1 MSAHLRI
8 CSRIFIALLATSQ
21 APAALDDHDA
31 ALHIA
36 GLKSLSAADREML
49 LTKLDPKTLRKL
61 PAAEHEAIQM
71 AALRFSESAIGRR
84 PNGRL
89 IEVTD
94 LTEKRLLQI
103 AGEYLSSLP
112 PEKVTAHPK
121 AGDLFGKISPGAAR
135 ISRQVTIDP
144 KSERWHTTGLYAA
157 PGEVVVVTVPEPWR
171 NRGLKV
177 RISGHT
183 DRIPLKNKLVRL
195 PEPPSRSFAVTGA
208 ETLLASA
215 FGGAVYID
223 TGTKPIQEPPFSVS
237 ISNAV
242 AAPGFKLGSTSP
254 DLWRS
259 SLKSAP
265 APYAELMSDRVIL
278 SIPSEWIRELDDP
291 TALVAY
297 WDHIVGLHDE
307 LGGLSRIRTCPERV
321 NVDVQIS
328 AGLFHAG
335 YPMQGP
341 QQACRGVVDLT
352 ALREQGNWGWFH
364 ELGHEAQRRPDK
376 AWSWNNPY
384 TFDSSIEVTV
394 NLFSS
399 HAYNRLGI
407 SPKGGWA
414 WTVDPKQVAEKARKA
429 SSAGTPYA
437 KADVATKLTMYLQL
451 RDAFGW
457 ESIAAVLKSYSDDQS
472 TDPKRLPEG
481 EQAERDDF
489 LVRMSSQVKHDL
501 YPFFHGVWGLELGED
516 ARQKVA
522 GLKPWLPD
530 GFTVR

>member
-8 CSRIFIALLATSQ
+8 CAHIFIALLTVSQ
-21 APAALDDHDA
+21 ARADLDDHDA
-31 ALHIA
+31 ALNIA
-36 GLKSLSAADREML
+36 KLKGLATADRDVL
-49 LTKLDPKTLRKL
+49 RAKLDPKTLRKL
-61 PAAEHEAIQM
+61 PAAEYEVIQK
-71 AALRFSESAIGRR
+71 AALRFSETAIGRR
-84 PNGRL
+84 SNGRL

-94 LTEKRLLQI
+94 ATEKRLLQI
-103 AGEYLSSLP
+103 AGEYLNSLP
-112 PEKVTAHPK
+112 PGKVTAHPK
-121 AGDLFGKISPGAAR
+121 AADLFGKISPGAAR
-135 ISRQVTIDP
+135 ISRHVTINP

-157 PGEVVVVTVPEPWR
+157 PGEVVVVNVPEPWR

-183 DRIPLKNKLVRL
+183 DGIPLKHKLVRL
-195 PEPPSRSFAVTGA
+195 PAPPSRSFEVTGA
-208 ETLLASA
+208 ETLVASA

-223 TGTKPIQEPPFSVS
+223 TGTKPLQEPAFPVS

-254 DLWRS
+254 DLWRT

-278 SIPSEWIRELDDP
+278 SVPSEWIRDIDDP
-291 TALVAY
+291 TELVAY
-297 WDHIVGLHDE
+297 WDHIVELHDE
-307 LGGLSRIRTCPERV
+307 LGGLSQLRTCPERV

-341 QQACRGVVDLT
+341 QHACRGIADLT
-352 ALREQGNWGWFH
+352 PLRQQGNWGWFH

-384 TFDSSIEVTV
+384 TFDSSIEATV

-414 WTVDPKQVAEKARKA
+414 WTVDPKQVVEKARKA
-429 SSAGTPYA
+429 TSAGTTYA
-437 KADVATKLTMYLQL
+437 KADVGTKLAMFLQL

-457 ESIAAVLKSYSDDQS
+457 DPIAAVLKSYSDDQNI
-472 TDPKRLPEG
+472 DPTRLPQG
-481 EQAERDDF
+481 EQAERDEF
-489 LVRMSSQVKHDL
+489 LVRMSGQVKHDL
-501 YPFFHGVWGLELGED
+501 YPFLHGVWGLELGED
-516 ARQKVA
+516 ARKKTA
-522 GLKPWLPD
+522 ELKPWLPD
-530 GFTVR
+530 GFALQ

>member
-1 MSAHLRI
+1 M
-8 CSRIFIALLATSQ
+8 
-21 APAALDDHDA
+21 
-31 ALHIA
+31 
-36 GLKSLSAADREML
+36 
-49 LTKLDPKTLRKL
+49 
-61 PAAEHEAIQM
+61 
-71 AALRFSESAIGRR
+71 
-84 PNGRL
+84 
-89 IEVTD
+89 
-94 LTEKRLLQI
+94 
-103 AGEYLSSLP
+103 
-112 PEKVTAHPK
+112 
-121 AGDLFGKISPGAAR
+121 
-135 ISRQVTIDP
+135 
-144 KSERWHTTGLYAA
+144 
-157 PGEVVVVTVPEPWR
+157 
-171 NRGLKV
+171 
-177 RISGHT
+177 
-183 DRIPLKNKLVRL
+183 
-195 PEPPSRSFAVTGA
+195 
-208 ETLLASA
+208 
-215 FGGAVYID
+215 
-223 TGTKPIQEPPFSVS
+223 
-237 ISNAV
+237 
-242 AAPGFKLGSTSP
+242 
-254 DLWRS
+254 
-259 SLKSAP
+259 
-265 APYAELMSDRVIL
+265 IL

-437 KADVATKLTMYLQL
+437 KADVATKLAMYLQL

-457 ESIAAVLKSYSDDQS
+457 EPIAAVLKSYSDDQS

-481 EQAERDDF
+481 EQAERDRARLLDEV
-489 LVRMSSQVKHDL
+489 VRITVAECGDDRRQHDRAAGDEQGAGAL
-501 YPFFHGVWGLELGED
+501 AGWGYLRR
-516 ARQKVA
+516 ARHRHHQA
-522 GLKPWLPD
+522 RLSD
-530 GFTVR
+530 